1 MGEISVRVEYLGILR
16 NTLGCGEERII
27 VPEEASVEDMLQALR
42 DKHGEQFTSIMFRR
56 DGGLRPSVRILL
68 DGQNIRDGAGVE
80 TRLGKLERRPSPGS
94 PWEVQ
99 PPEPEPDPNGW
110 GRKID
115 EAWSRREGAVLS
127 GTWAASEAAGVLGSS
142 KLSDT
147 QYKTL
152 QGLLDAS
159 EYLRSKW
166 SRDRNAITRGN
177 HEIVLMFGTYPW
189 SGG

>member
-1 MGEISVRVEYLGILR
+1 MGEISVRVQYLGILR
-16 NTLGCGEERII
+16 NTLGCREERIT
-27 VPEEASVEDMLQALR
+27 VPEEASVEDVLQVLR
-42 DKHGEQFTSIMFRR
+42 EKHGEQFTSIMFRR
-56 DGGLRPSVRILL
+56 DGGLRPLVRILL
-68 DGQNIRDGAGVE
+68 DSQNIRDGAGVE
-80 TRLGKLERRPSPGS
+80 TRLGKLERRPPPGS

-99 PPEPEPDPNGW
+99 PREPEPDPSGW
-110 GRKID
+110 DRKID

-147 QYKTL
+147 HYKTL

-166 SRDRNAITRGN
+166 SRDRNTITRGN